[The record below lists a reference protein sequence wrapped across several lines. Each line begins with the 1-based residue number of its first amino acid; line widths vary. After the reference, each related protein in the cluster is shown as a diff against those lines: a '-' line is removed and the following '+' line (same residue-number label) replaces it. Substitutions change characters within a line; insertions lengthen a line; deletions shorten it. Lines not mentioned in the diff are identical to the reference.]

1 MGKNVW
7 KMLAAAAACAMLMA
21 GCGDKNRSEDA
32 VAAAVKEEE
41 AGGNSGENPQEE
53 PSEPK
58 KLTLWYTQP
67 DLEEYFLEAAAAY
80 EGETKVEVEAVQVP
94 ALDYIEAINK
104 GSVEDADYPD
114 LYVVTTDQLE
124 KAVLAG
130 LTTEAGKDVCSSDY
144 FSQKALDAV
153 TYKGKRVAYP
163 FYSDTS
169 VLIYNKNYVQEAPA
183 TIEDIQSFSEAFEG
197 DGMIQNIFVWN
208 VNDIFVDFFTIGN
221 FVNFGDAYG
230 DSLEHIVLNS
240 EEIQECLSF
249 YQELSQFFAI
259 DRELVSEEQIIQEF
273 AEGKTVYAII
283 RDDSIEEL
291 DALISEENPLPYG
304 ISAVP
309 DLTGELPVRPLSIT
323 HSIAVNGY
331 SECPKEAADFARF
344 LTVEKAEELYGICG
358 NFPVRKGVSYDNPD
372 ISRVLAQ
379 YEEALEV
386 PKVMQMSNYWLIMES
401 AFSDIWA
408 GADVAACMEQAQEMM
423 DAALGQ

>member
-1 MGKNVW
+1 M
-7 KMLAAAAACAMLMA
+7 
-21 GCGDKNRSEDA
+21 
-32 VAAAVKEEE
+32 
-41 AGGNSGENPQEE
+41 
-53 PSEPK
+53 
-58 KLTLWYTQP
+58 
-67 DLEEYFLEAAAAY
+67 
-80 EGETKVEVEAVQVP
+80 P

-291 DALISEENPLPYG
+291 DALISEENPLSYG

>member
-1 MGKNVW
+1 
-7 KMLAAAAACAMLMA
+7 
-21 GCGDKNRSEDA
+21 
-32 VAAAVKEEE
+32 
-41 AGGNSGENPQEE
+41 
-53 PSEPK
+53 
-58 KLTLWYTQP
+58 
-67 DLEEYFLEAAAAY
+67 
-80 EGETKVEVEAVQVP
+80 
-94 ALDYIEAINK
+94 
-104 GSVEDADYPD
+104 
-114 LYVVTTDQLE
+114 
-124 KAVLAG
+124 
-130 LTTEAGKDVCSSDY
+130 
-144 FSQKALDAV
+144 
-153 TYKGKRVAYP
+153 
-163 FYSDTS
+163 
-169 VLIYNKNYVQEAPA
+169 
-183 TIEDIQSFSEAFEG
+183 
-197 DGMIQNIFVWN
+197 MIQNIFVWN

>member
-7 KMLAAAAACAMLMA
+7 KMLAAAAACAMLLA

-291 DALISEENPLPYG
+291 DALISEENPLSYG

-309 DLTGELPVRPLSIT
+309 DLTGELQVRPLSIT

-344 LTVEKAEELYGICG
+344 LTV
-358 NFPVRKGVSYDNPD
+358 
-372 ISRVLAQ
+372 
-379 YEEALEV
+379 
-386 PKVMQMSNYWLIMES
+386 
-401 AFSDIWA
+401 
-408 GADVAACMEQAQEMM
+408 
-423 DAALGQ
+423 